1 MVDTPGG
8 EERTQDL
15 AQRLGIEKGMVVQE
29 VGWDEDCDSSISE
42 AIEDVIGEEL
52 LDADTDE
59 LCDVVL
65 LWWREDDGDLVDGL
79 VDSITP
85 LADGGCIWLLTP
97 GAQKPGT
104 VEPGVTLN
112 LLNWLEWCRRRL
124 TALVIGRPRAWWA
137 AAIPSPKALQ
147 YNVL

>member
-97 GAQKPGT
+97 GAQTPGT
-104 VEPGVTLN
+104 VEPGVISESAQLAGMVQTKADRFGD
-112 LLNWLEWCRRRL
+112 WQASC
-124 TALVIGRPRAWWA
+124 LVGRGYTKSKGA
-137 AAIPSPKALQ
+137 A
-147 YNVL
+147 V